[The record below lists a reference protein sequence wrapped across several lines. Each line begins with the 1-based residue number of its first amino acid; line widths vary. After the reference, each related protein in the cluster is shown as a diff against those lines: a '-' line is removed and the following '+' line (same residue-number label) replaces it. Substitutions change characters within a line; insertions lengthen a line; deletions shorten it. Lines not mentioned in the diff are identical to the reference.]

1 MTHVSYSVCG
11 LHLQIPTL
19 KVAAAAKSAAA
30 RKPAEISH
38 IPIVGPDGTIINSDI
53 VASDAAVADGASSA
67 PAAAGGHGAAS
78 AATVADDSSAG
89 AGGAATTHAASS
101 AKGAAKRKHK
111 GKTAPPTKTKKLKP
125 SQG

>member
-1 MTHVSYSVCG
+1 MTAAYVHLLASSLRVTHVSYSVCG

-67 PAAAGGHGAAS
+67 PAAAGGHGAA
-78 AATVADDSSAG
+78 
-89 AGGAATTHAASS
+89 
-101 AKGAAKRKHK
+101 
-111 GKTAPPTKTKKLKP
+111 
-125 SQG
+125 